1 MLCST
6 HAVQRKL
13 VLWVTAV
20 RINSLILRKG
30 VSVALVICLGL
41 LGGFFWFCFSFPVG
55 AILMINISMKCLAH
69 CEDLQGHVLVT
80 LRD

>member
-1 MLCST
+1 MLCSS

-30 VSVALVICLGL
+30 VSVASVICLGL
-41 LGGFFWFCFSFPVG
+41 LGGLFLVLLLFSSRSNSDDKYQHE
-55 AILMINISMKCLAH
+55 MSN
-69 CEDLQGHVLVT
+69 T
-80 LRD
+80 L